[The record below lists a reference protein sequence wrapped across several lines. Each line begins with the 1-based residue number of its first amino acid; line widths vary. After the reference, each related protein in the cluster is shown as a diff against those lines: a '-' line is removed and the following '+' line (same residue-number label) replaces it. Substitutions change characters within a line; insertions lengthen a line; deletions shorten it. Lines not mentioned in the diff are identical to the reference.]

1 MLKKKIV
8 RKLDRI
14 EEEYISELSFQER
27 KEAVIMIDDITEL
40 VDKVG
45 NKESRTEKRKEDLSS
60 NQFSKLL
67 EVIHNS
73 ESFAKQKNLLMM
85 TSLKKKFTVNQVYR
99 LLHCV
104 SGNDDKFTIL
114 ELLVPNISNPKEMYR
129 LFEYVKNL
137 DC

>member
-73 ESFAKQKNLLMM
+73 DSFAKQKNLLMM

>member
-14 EEEYISELSFQER
+14 EEEYISELSIQER